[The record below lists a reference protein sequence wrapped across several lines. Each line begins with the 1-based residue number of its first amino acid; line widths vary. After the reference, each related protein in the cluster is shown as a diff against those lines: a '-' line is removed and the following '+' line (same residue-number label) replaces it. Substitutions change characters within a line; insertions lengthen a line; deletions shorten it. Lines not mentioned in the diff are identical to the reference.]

1 MYFFLKRFFDI
12 IFSILILIFFSPI
25 LLLISLIILIV
36 DRHNPFFLQKRPGFK
51 ERFFYII
58 KFRTMMKD
66 NSNIEYTDTTSQRL
80 TKFGAFLRSSSL
92 DEIPTLINILLGQMS
107 FVGPRPLLVEYL
119 DIYSD
124 EQKKRHSVL
133 PGLTGLAQIKGR
145 NNIKWEDRFNYDI
158 YYVKNKSIFFDLK
171 ILLVTVKKVII
182 RDGINHT
189 KNVTMPLFKGIKGK

>member
-12 IFSILILIFFSPI
+12 IFSILILILFSPI

-58 KFRTMMKD
+58 KFRTMTKD
-66 NSNIEYTDTTSQRL
+66 NSNSKYTDTTSQRI
-80 TKFGAFLRSSSL
+80 TKFGAFLRITSL
-92 DEIPTLINILLGQMS
+92 DEIPALINILLGQMS
-107 FVGPRPLLVEYL
+107 FVGPRPLLKEYL

-145 NNIKWEDRFNYDI
+145 NNIKWEDRLNYDI
-158 YYVKNKSIFFDLK
+158 YYAKNKSIFFDLK
-171 ILLVTVKKVII
+171 ILLVTVKKVLI

-189 KNVTMPLFKGIKGK
+189 NNVTMPLFKGIKGK